1 MAEYQAD
8 YIVVGAGSAG
18 CVVAARLSETGAKVL
33 LLEAGPRDWHPMIH
47 IPAGILKLLHNP
59 LVNWNYTAAP
69 DPATGNRPIHWP
81 RGKVLGGSS
90 SINGMFYVRGNP
102 ADFDG
107 WAQMGCRGWTYDDVL
122 PMFRRSED
130 FIQRGDPEFR
140 GQGGP
145 LKVEEYRTILPLTH
159 HFVEAAQQAGH
170 PLTRDYNGKVQEGVG
185 YAQMTRKGRFRGST
199 AQTFLRDAKGRP
211 NLEIL
216 TGAPATRLLFEGK
229 RCVGVAFKRGGQE
242 SQALAA
248 REVILSGGSINS
260 PQLLQI
266 SGVGPGEHL
275 KSIGVEVLHD
285 APGVGNNL
293 IDHYAVRITHRVK
306 DLISINQLSRGGR
319 LMAEAMKFATIG
331 KGALTFGVTSATVF
345 CRSREGLASPDL
357 QLLFTPASYD
367 QNKFGELERKSGM
380 TVAVCPTRP
389 DSRGSVMAKSADPFD
404 YPELK
409 PAYLTAESDLAVML
423 SGIRKV
429 RDIFSQPAL
438 ARHSLGETLPTDAV
452 TTDQQLID
460 FSRVGGTSL
469 YHQVGTCRMGEDPG
483 AVVDSR
489 LRVRGL
495 EGLRVVDAS
504 IMPTLTTGNTNAPSI
519 MIGEKGAAMIRE
531 DARG

>member
-1 MAEYQAD
+1 
-8 YIVVGAGSAG
+8 
-18 CVVAARLSETGAKVL
+18 VL

-122 PMFRRSED
+122 PMFRRSEH
-130 FIQRGDPEFR
+130 FVQGGDPEFR
-140 GQGGP
+140 GRGGP

-159 HFVEAAQQAGH
+159 HFVEAAQQAGY
-170 PLTRDYNGKVQEGVG
+170 PLTPDYNGKVQEGVG

-199 AQTFLRDAKGRP
+199 AQTFLRAARGRA
-211 NLEIL
+211 NLQVL

-242 SQALAA
+242 QRALAA

-275 KSIGVEVLHD
+275 KSIGVEVVHE
-285 APGVGNNL
+285 APNVGANL

-306 DLISINQLSRGGR
+306 DLISINQLSRGRR
-319 LMAEAMKFATIG
+319 LMAEAMKFATVG
-331 KGALTFGVTSATVF
+331 NGALTFGVTSATVF

-367 QNKFGELERKSGM
+367 QNRFGELERKSGM

-389 DSRGSVMAKSADPFD
+389 DSRGTVMAKSADPFD

-409 PAYLTAESDLAVML
+409 PAYLTAESDLDVML
-423 SGIRKV
+423 SGIKKV
-429 RDIFSQPAL
+429 RHIFRQPAL
-438 ARHSLGETLPTDAV
+438 AKHSLGETLPTEAV
-452 TTDQQLID
+452 ATDRELID

-495 EGLRVVDAS
+495 DGLRVVDAS

>member
-1 MAEYQAD
+1 MADYQAD

-18 CVVAARLSETGAKVL
+18 CVVGARLSETGAKVL